1 MIEDAPQ
8 LQIQPI
14 IRPDSKLVEQLR
26 GTPTGFL
33 VDAMGGSGAL
43 DFRIKPAVLEQYAFC
58 GVALTC
64 HAGPADNLALVHA
77 LQYVEPGDV
86 LMVATDSFTGCAVTG
101 DLVLGMAKNSGAV
114 GFVTDGCVRDLVGLK
129 SVGLPAWS
137 LGVTPNSPHRNGP
150 GTIGFPVNIA
160 GYPVRSGDV
169 VVADQDGVVI
179 IPIEKIAML
188 LEKLPAIRK
197 AEASADESVR
207 QGARLPGF
215 LKK

>member
-8 LQIQPI
+8 LQTQPI

-179 IPIEKIAML
+179 IPIEKISMV

-197 AEASADESVR
+197 AEGSADESVR
-207 QGARLPGF
+207 QGARLQGF